1 MSQEK
6 KIKPSLP
13 SGTRDFLPGEVAKRN
28 YIFDVIKKVFLIVK
42 KHLKKQLKIFHILN
56 MINLLV

>member
-28 YIFDVIKKVFLIVK
+28 YIFDVIKPVL
-42 KHLKKQLKIFHILN
+42 LT
-56 MINLLV
+56 INSHSTKSD